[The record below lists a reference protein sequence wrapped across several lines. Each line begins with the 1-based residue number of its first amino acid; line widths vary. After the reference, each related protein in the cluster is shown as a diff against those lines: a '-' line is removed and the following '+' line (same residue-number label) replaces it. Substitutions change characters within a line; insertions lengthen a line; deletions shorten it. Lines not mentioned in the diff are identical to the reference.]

1 MKGTFFSADF
11 VEDAIGNLRLLEVN
25 TDTTISTNNLTHIDF
40 SDFVTLLENNGI
52 TKVTVVHKPAI
63 HQGIVDKLSD
73 HLTSN
78 APFITEFNEVKEQSN
93 RIYPTSIEDASDL
106 FILRMAYD
114 ESAIFDSEFA
124 KINLNVFKLF
134 SDYNEPTMTA
144 EFYYSSSS
152 ETYNTI
158 VPELNASNLPDYLI
172 KQISDV
178 NHTDIEFY
186 KIGSESEE
194 DTTQTKWDSFISVK
208 ANENVL
214 IEKYHVSSN
223 TISDNR
229 TSSVRTFSIVYG
241 SDLSLIHVGQFQ
253 ENSVFEL
260 PTESI
265 YNENQYVNKID
276 SKHYYEFASNFI
288 KYTNTGK
295 IDGILNTHLIFKS
308 DDTEVEIGSVAVG
321 DEIKSYYIGGT
332 DLTADDFTY
341 PTWQISGNTLPSDS
355 ILTTSTIVYKN
366 TKELLSK
373 TLINIT
379 VNNNEDSLYVSQ
391 YKSFLVYDSGMD
403 AIVWKQSIDIK
414 TTTDYLL
421 DYDGSMAQVTNSE
434 ILIINEDNF
443 SLVEIDVEDTDTY
456 IIAGSTPINAF
467 VVHNAPCFVAGTQ
480 ISLSNGD
487 LKNIED
493 VVAGDSVLT
502 FNMGSNLIES
512 NIVNAVYSKLV
523 EETVEYVL
531 DNGDKVRCTLDHP
544 LYIEGKGWSSFN
556 DTISNKLYSI
566 ETKVSKIEVGDVVKL
581 LEGSSKIIDV
591 TQINESVIVY
601 NLQDVQNNHN
611 FFANNVLVHN
621 RFIQPV
627 PKL

>member
-40 SDFVTLLENNGI
+40 SDFVTVLESNGI
-52 TKVTVVHKPAI
+52 TKVTVVHKPVI
-63 HQGIVDKLSD
+63 HQGIVDKLSQY
-73 HLTSN
+73 LTAN
-78 APFITEFNEVKEQSN
+78 APFIIEFNEVKEQVN
-93 RIYPTSIEDASDL
+93 RIYPTSVEDASDL

-124 KINLNVFKLF
+124 KTNLNLFKLF

-158 VPELNASNLPDYLI
+158 VPELNASNLPDCLI

-178 NHTDIEFY
+178 NHTGIEFY
-186 KIGSESEE
+186 KIGSESAE
-194 DTTQTKWDSFISVK
+194 DTTQTKWDAFINAKS
-208 ANENVL
+208 NDGVL
-214 IEKYHVSSN
+214 IEKYHVSPN
-223 TISDNR
+223 TLSDNK
-229 TSSVRTFSIVYG
+229 TSSLRTYSIIYG

-253 ENSVFEL
+253 EKSVFEL

-276 SKHYYEFASNFI
+276 TKHYYEFATNFI
-288 KYTNTGK
+288 KHTNTGK
-295 IDGILNTHLIFKS
+295 VDGILNTHLIIKS
-308 DDTEVEIGSVAVG
+308 DDTEVEIGNIAVG

-341 PTWQISGNTLPSDS
+341 PTWKIEGSELPSGS
-355 ILTTSTIVYKN
+355 TLTTSTIIYKN

-373 TLINIT
+373 TLVNIT

-391 YKSFLVYDSGMD
+391 YKSFLVYDSEMD
-403 AIVWKQSIDIK
+403 AIVWKQSVDIK
-414 TTTDYLL
+414 TTSDYLV
-421 DYDGSMAQVTNSE
+421 DYDGSTAQVTNSE

-443 SLVEIDVEDTDTY
+443 SLIEIDVEDTDTY
-456 IIAGSTPINAF
+456 IIAGSTPINSF
-467 VVHNAPCFVAGTQ
+467 VTHNAPCFVAGTQ

-487 LKNIED
+487 LKSIED

-502 FNMGSNLIES
+502 FNMES
-512 NIVNAVYSKLV
+512 NIVEINMVNAVYSKLV
-523 EETVEYVL
+523 EKTVEYVL

-544 LYIEGKGWSSFN
+544 LYVEDKGWSSFN
-556 DTISNKLYSI
+556 DTLSNKLYTI

-581 LEGSSKIIDV
+581 VEGSSKIIDI
-591 TQINESVIVY
+591 TEIDESVVVY

-621 RFIQPV
+621 RFIQP
-627 PKL
+627 KL

>member
-52 TKVTVVHKPAI
+52 TKVTVVHKPVI
-63 HQGIVDKLSD
+63 HQGIVDKLSN

-78 APFITEFNEVKEQSN
+78 APFITEFNEVKEQVN
-93 RIYPTSIEDASDL
+93 RIYPTSVEDASDL

-124 KINLNVFKLF
+124 KTNLNVFKLF

-158 VPELNASNLPDYLI
+158 VPELNPSNLPDCLI

-178 NHTDIEFY
+178 NHTAIEFY
-186 KIGSESEE
+186 KIGSESAE
-194 DTTQTKWDSFISVK
+194 DTTQTRWDAFINAKS
-208 ANENVL
+208 NDNFL
-214 IEKYHVSSN
+214 IEKYHVSPN
-223 TISDNR
+223 TISDNK
-229 TSSVRTFSIVYG
+229 TSSIRTFSIIYG
-241 SDLSLIHVGQFQ
+241 SDLSLIHLGQFQ
-253 ENSVFEL
+253 EKSVFEL

-288 KYTNTGK
+288 KHTNTGK
-295 IDGILNTHLIFKS
+295 IDGILNTHLIIKS
-308 DDTEVEIGSVAVG
+308 DDTEVEMGNVVVG

-341 PTWQISGNTLPSDS
+341 PSWQISGNTLPSGS
-355 ILTTSTIVYKN
+355 TLTTSTIVYKN

-373 TLINIT
+373 TLVNIT

-391 YKSFLVYDSGMD
+391 YKSFLVYDSEMD

-414 TTTDYLL
+414 TTTDYLV
-421 DYDGSMAQVTNSE
+421 DYDGSLAQVTNSE

-443 SLVEIDVEDTDTY
+443 SLIEIDVEDTDTY
-456 IIAGSTPINAF
+456 IIAGSTPINSF
-467 VVHNAPCFVAGTQ
+467 VTHNAPCFVAGTQ

-502 FNMGSNLIES
+502 FNMGSNIVES

-523 EETVEYVL
+523 EETVEYTL

-544 LYIEGKGWSSFN
+544 LYVEGKGWSSFN
-556 DTISNKLYSI
+556 DELSNKLYSI
-566 ETKVSKIEVGDVVKL
+566 ETKVNKIGVGDELKLVGSTSKVV
-581 LEGSSKIIDV
+581 SI

-621 RFIQPV
+621 RIIQP
-627 PKL
+627 KL

>member
-25 TDTTISTNNLTHIDF
+25 TDTTISSNNLVYLDF
-40 SDFVTLLENNGI
+40 SNFVSVLESNNI
-52 TKVTVVHKPAI
+52 TKVTVIHKPVI
-63 HQGIVDKLSD
+63 HQAIVDKLSEY
-73 HLTSN
+73 LTNN
-78 APFITEFNEVKEQSN
+78 APYILEFAEVKEQVN
-93 RIYPTSIEDASDL
+93 RIYPTVVEDSNDI

-124 KINLNVFKLF
+124 KNNLNVFKLF
-134 SDYNEPTMTA
+134 SDYNEPSMTA
-144 EFYYSSSS
+144 EFYYSSSL

-158 VPELNASNLPDYLI
+158 VPELNASNLPDCLI

-178 NHTDIEFY
+178 NHTGIEFY
-186 KIGSESEE
+186 KIGSESVE
-194 DTTQTKWDSFISVK
+194 DTNQTRWDSFITSK

-214 IEKYHVSSN
+214 IEKFHVGPN
-223 TISDNR
+223 TISNNK
-229 TSSVRTFSIVYG
+229 TSSIRTLSIIYG
-241 SDLSLIHVGQFQ
+241 SDLSLIHIGQFQ

-276 SKHYYEFASNFI
+276 TKHYYEFASNFI
-288 KYTNTGK
+288 KHTNTAK
-295 IDGILNTHLIFKS
+295 IDGILNTHLIIKS
-308 DDTEVEIGSVAVG
+308 DDTEVEMGNVVVG

-341 PTWQISGNTLPSDS
+341 PSWQISGNTLPSGS
-355 ILTTSTIVYKN
+355 ILTTSTVVYKN

-373 TLINIT
+373 TLVNIT

-391 YKSFLVYDSGMD
+391 YKSFLVYDSEMD

-414 TTTDYLL
+414 TTTDYLV
-421 DYDGSMAQVTNSE
+421 DYDGSLAQVTNSE

-456 IIAGSTPINAF
+456 IIAGSTPINSF
-467 VVHNAPCFVAGTQ
+467 VTHNAPCFVAGTL

-487 LKNIED
+487 VKNIED
-493 VVAGDSVLT
+493 VVNGDLVLT
-502 FNMGSNLIES
+502 FNMESNKIEN

-523 EETVEYVL
+523 EETVEYIL
-531 DNGDKVRCTLDHP
+531 DNGDTVRCTLDHP
-544 LYIEGKGWSSFN
+544 LYVEGKGWSSFN
-556 DTISNKLYSI
+556 DVLSNKLYSL

-581 LEGSSKIIDV
+581 VEGSSKIIDI
-591 TQINESVIVY
+591 TQINESVTVY

-621 RFIQPV
+621 RFVQ